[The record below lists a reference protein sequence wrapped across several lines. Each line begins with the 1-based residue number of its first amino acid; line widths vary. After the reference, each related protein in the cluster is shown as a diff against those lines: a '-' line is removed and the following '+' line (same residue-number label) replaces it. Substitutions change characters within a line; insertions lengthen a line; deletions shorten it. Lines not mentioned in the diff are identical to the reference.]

1 VNLLNYGRT
10 AVLVELDS
18 PDDAAALHARLAA
31 LPADAAVEGAVEGLV
46 ETMPGLRTVLIRF
59 DPTLTDRTRLGQ
71 RLAEVWSRPAAN
83 ADPAEGSGDEVCL
96 RLDYSGPDLDHVAQH
111 TGLTPADVIAAH
123 QARLYRIVLIGMAPG
138 FYFLAGGD
146 PRLRVPR
153 RSSPRVDVPKGAVGL
168 AGELTGIYPRTGPG
182 GWQLIGRA
190 VDNLWHQTRLPAA
203 LLAPGT
209 SIRFV
214 AA

>member
-1 VNLLNYGRT
+1 MHYGRT

-18 PDDAAALHARLAA
+18 AEEAADLHARLAA
-31 LPADAAVEGAVEGLV
+31 QPVDGLV
-46 ETMPGLRTVLIRF
+46 ETMPGLHTVLIRF
-59 DPTLTDRTRLGQ
+59 DPAATDPVRLAH
-71 RLAEVWSRPAAN
+71 RLAEIWAVPASDGDAADRP
-83 ADPAEGSGDEVCL
+83 GDELGV
-96 RLDYSGPDLDHVAQH
+96 RVDYAGPDLDEVAQR
-111 TGLTPADVIAAH
+111 TGMSTDEVVAAH
-123 QARLYRIVLIGMAPG
+123 QGRRYRIVLVGMAPG

-168 AGELTGIYPRTGPG
+168 AGEFTGIYPRTGPG

-190 VDNLWHQTRLPAA
+190 VDELWHPTRLPAA
-203 LLAPGT
+203 LLSPGT
-209 SIRFV
+209 AIRFV

>member
-1 VNLLNYGRT
+1 MNVLNYGRA

-18 PDDAAALHARLAA
+18 ADEAAALHGRLEAM
-31 LPADAAVEGAVEGLV
+31 PADGAIDGLV

-59 DPTLTDRTRLGQ
+59 DPAVTDPARLAH
-71 RLAEVWSRPAAN
+71 RLAEVWTGP
-83 ADPAEGSGDEVCL
+83 GSGGYPTDEPGDAACL
-96 RLDYSGPDLDHVAQH
+96 RVDYSGPDLADVAEH
-111 TGLTPADVIAAH
+111 AGMSTAEVIAAH
-123 QARLYRIVLIGMAPG
+123 QARQYRIVLIGMAPG
-138 FYFLAGGD
+138 FYFLSGGD
-146 PRLRVPR
+146 PRLCVPR

-190 VDNLWHQTRLPAA
+190 VDDLWHPTRLPAA
-203 LLAPGT
+203 LLPPGS

>member
-1 VNLLNYGRT
+1 MNLLNYGRT

>member
-1 VNLLNYGRT
+1 VNVLNYGRA

-18 PDDAAALHARLAA
+18 VDEAAALHARLEAM
-31 LPADAAVEGAVEGLV
+31 PADGAIDGLV

-59 DPTLTDRTRLGQ
+59 DPAVTDPARLAH
-71 RLAEVWSRPAAN
+71 RLAEVWTGP
-83 ADPAEGSGDEVCL
+83 GSGGYPTDEPGDAACL
-96 RLDYSGPDLDHVAQH
+96 RVDYSGPDL
-111 TGLTPADVIAAH
+111 ADVAEHAGMSTAEVIATH
-123 QARLYRIVLIGMAPG
+123 QARQYRIVLIGMAPG
-138 FYFLAGGD
+138 FYFLSGGD
-146 PRLRVPR
+146 PRLCVPR

-190 VDNLWHQTRLPAA
+190 VDDLWHPTRLPAA
-203 LLAPGT
+203 LLPPGS